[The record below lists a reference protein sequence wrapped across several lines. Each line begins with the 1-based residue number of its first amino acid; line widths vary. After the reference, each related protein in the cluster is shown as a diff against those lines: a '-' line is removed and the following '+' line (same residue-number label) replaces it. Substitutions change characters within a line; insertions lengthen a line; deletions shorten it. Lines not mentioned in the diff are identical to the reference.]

1 MSRSNMNEDH
11 SGIQWSDMQFTATAI
26 SAKNNGNEFSLHMVR
41 NMTLNIQ
48 MLRIGVKCQKLPL

>member
-1 MSRSNMNEDH
+1 MNEGH